1 MDELSKLE
9 EELSLPKKLR
19 ELQTLV
25 EDSERRYE
33 ERLTKR
39 RKLSN
44 DKDKGKGKG
53 KDGDVE
59 GEGEGGGDE
68 EEDKEWDVWR
78 KDLDIKTAIHA
89 RNIPDQKERIRKM
102 EEELESVSIAL

>member
-1 MDELSKLE
+1 MAELAKLE

-44 DKDKGKGKG
+44 DKDKDKGKG
-53 KDGDVE
+53 KSGDVE
-59 GEGEGGGDE
+59 GEGDGDE

-89 RNIPDQKERIRKM
+89 RNIPDQKERMRKM
-102 EEELESVSIAL
+102 EEELESVSKAL